1 MTYQKASRLSAAGT
15 PEEEQKGR
23 MDDAGIEAELL
34 RRIANG
40 ERAAFDEL
48 YARYSRPLFSYI
60 AKFLRDHGLAEE
72 VLQDAFVKIWRSAH
86 RYDRDL
92 SRPFSWCVLIT
103 KRLCI
108 DRIRAAK
115 PVTVTDDPM
124 ALKPV
129 EEHRNAERDPSQN
142 VLIEDELS
150 ILGEMVER
158 LPESQRSTLQ
168 LAMDKGLTQQEIS
181 EKLNM
186 PLGTVKTA
194 MRRGMLRLKTMM
206 ASSYE

>member
-1 MTYQKASRLSAAGT
+1 MGSVNHS
-15 PEEEQKGR
+15 
-23 MDDAGIEAELL
+23 MDDASIEAELI
-34 RRIANG
+34 RRIARG

-72 VLQDAFVKIWRSAH
+72 VLQDAFVKIWRSAP
-86 RYDRDL
+86 RYDRSL

-108 DRIRAAK
+108 DRIRAMK

-124 ALKPV
+124 AFRPIDEQRQSEK
-129 EEHRNAERDPSQN
+129 DPSQR
-142 VLIEDELS
+142 VEIKDQLS

-158 LPESQRSTLQ
+158 LPDSQRLSLQ
-168 LAMDKGLTQQEIS
+168 LAMNQGLTQQEIS
-181 EKLNM
+181 DQLDM

-194 MRRGMLRLKTMM
+194 MRRGMQRLKTMM

>member
-1 MTYQKASRLSAAGT
+1 MERDTT
-15 PEEEQKGR
+15 PA
-23 MDDAGIEAELL
+23 MDDASIEAELI
-34 RRIANG
+34 RRIARG
-40 ERAAFDEL
+40 ERSAFDEL

-72 VLQDAFVKIWRSAH
+72 VLQDAFVKIWRSAP
-86 RYDRDL
+86 RYDRSL

-108 DRIRAAK
+108 DRMRAMK

-129 EEHRNAERDPSQN
+129 DEQRQAEKDPSQR
-142 VLIEDELS
+142 VEMKDQLS
-150 ILGEMVER
+150 ILGNMVER
-158 LPESQRSTLQ
+158 LPDSQRLSLQ
-168 LAMDKGLTQQEIS
+168 LAMNKGLTQQEIS
-181 EKLNM
+181 DQLDM

-194 MRRGMLRLKTMM
+194 MRRGMQRLKAMM

>member
-1 MTYQKASRLSAAGT
+1 MDSDATHSN
-15 PEEEQKGR
+15 
-23 MDDAGIEAELL
+23 DDASIEAELI
-34 RRIANG
+34 RRIAKR

-48 YARYSRPLFSYI
+48 YSRYSRPLFSYI

-86 RYDRDL
+86 RYDRRL

-108 DRIRAAK
+108 DRIRAQK

-124 ALKPV
+124 ALKPI
-129 EEHRNAERDPSQN
+129 EQHRQSDRDPSQR
-142 VLIEDELS
+142 VEVKDELS

-158 LPESQRSTLQ
+158 LPDSQRMSLK
-168 LAMDKGLTQQEIS
+168 LAMHKGLTQQEIS
-181 EKLNM
+181 EQLNM

-194 MRRGMLRLKTMM
+194 MRRGMQRLKTMM

>member
-1 MTYQKASRLSAAGT
+1 MTSQKASRKSSVRMEREST
-15 PEEEQKGR
+15 SS
-23 MDDAGIEAELL
+23 MDDASIEAELI
-34 RRIANG
+34 RRIARG
-40 ERAAFDEL
+40 ERSAFDEL
-48 YARYSRPLFSYI
+48 YARYSRPLYSYI
-60 AKFLRDHGLAEE
+60 AKFLRDRGLAEE
-72 VLQDAFVKIWRSAH
+72 VLQDAFVKIWRSSP
-86 RYDRDL
+86 RYDRSL

-108 DRIRAAK
+108 DRMRAMK

-129 EEHRNAERDPSQN
+129 DEHRHSEKDPSQR
-142 VLIEDELS
+142 VEIDDQLS

-158 LPESQRSTLQ
+158 LPDSQRLSLQ
-168 LAMDKGLTQQEIS
+168 LAMNKGLTQQEIS
-181 EKLNM
+181 NQLDM

-194 MRRGMLRLKTMM
+194 MRRGMQRLKTMM

>member
-1 MTYQKASRLSAAGT
+1 MTSQKASRNSSVRMERET
-15 PEEEQKGR
+15 TSS
-23 MDDAGIEAELL
+23 MDDASIEAELI
-34 RRIANG
+34 RRIARG
-40 ERAAFDEL
+40 ERSAFDEL

-60 AKFLRDHGLAEE
+60 AKFLRDRGLAEE
-72 VLQDAFVKIWRSAH
+72 VLQDAFVKIWRSSP
-86 RYDRDL
+86 RYDRSL

-108 DRIRAAK
+108 DRMRAMK

-129 EEHRNAERDPSQN
+129 DEHRQSEKDPSQR
-142 VLIEDELS
+142 VEIDDQLS

-158 LPESQRSTLQ
+158 LPDSQRLSLQ
-168 LAMDKGLTQQEIS
+168 LAMNKGLTQQEIS
-181 EKLNM
+181 NQLDM

-194 MRRGMLRLKTMM
+194 MRRGMQRLKTMM